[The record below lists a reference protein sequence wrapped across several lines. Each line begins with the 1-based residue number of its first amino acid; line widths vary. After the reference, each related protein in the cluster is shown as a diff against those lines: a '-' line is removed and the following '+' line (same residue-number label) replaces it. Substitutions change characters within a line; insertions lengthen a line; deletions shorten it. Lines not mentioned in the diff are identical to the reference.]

1 MGRPTSK
8 SELISAAEE
17 NYKQMNLLIS
27 SLSQKELSTPF
38 EFDEKKKEAHWKRD
52 KNLRDVL
59 THLYEWHQLL
69 IDWVSSNM
77 EGNTKPF
84 LPQPYNWRNYGEMNM
99 ELWKKHQKTT
109 LEEAQ
114 KMLEKSHRE
123 VMDLAD
129 TFTDKELFSKGIF
142 KWVGNSTLGSFFTS
156 NTSSHYNWA
165 IKKLKAHRRNCKD
178 D

>member
-1 MGRPTSK
+1 
-8 SELISAAEE
+8 
-17 NYKQMNLLIS
+17 
-27 SLSQKELSTPF
+27 
-38 EFDEKKKEAHWKRD
+38 
-52 KNLRDVL
+52 
-59 THLYEWHQLL
+59 
-69 IDWVSSNM
+69 
-77 EGNTKPF
+77 
-84 LPQPYNWRNYGEMNM
+84 
-99 ELWKKHQKTT
+99 
-109 LEEAQ
+109 
-114 KMLEKSHRE
+114 MLEKSHRE